1 MCCKKYVGGI
11 FMSKV
16 DVVLGGFYGDE
27 GKGKIIDYL
36 SQKADFSVRCT
47 GGNNAGHSI
56 EIAGKKFAFH
66 LIPSGILNEGT
77 IAVIGNGVVVDPKV
91 LIEEIKN
98 VEANGYSADNL
109 RISDKAH
116 VILPYHIEMDR
127 LQEELRGDQKI
138 GTTCRG
144 IGPVYCDKYERC
156 GIRMGDFVNKKFEK
170 QLRKN
175 VDTKNKIF
183 ERYGHKVLNADEIL
197 KEYNEYADFLKKYV
211 VDTIDLLH
219 NAIEQDKRILC
230 EGAQATLLDIDFG
243 SYPFVTSSNP
253 TIGGICTGT
262 GIGARYIGEVYGVI
276 KAYSSKVGEGPY
288 ITEQDNEIGD
298 KIRELGHEYGTTTKR
313 PRRCGWLDVV
323 ALKYAAMI
331 NGITGIAINHVDTV
345 GKLDEIKLCV
355 GYKKDGEV
363 TMKFSTDLDYINEC
377 EPVYETFEG
386 NFGDISNLKS
396 RDELPENAKKYLN
409 RVEEIAGVPI
419 KFIGTGAGRDSM
431 IVC

>member
-1 MCCKKYVGGI
+1 
-11 FMSKV
+11 MSKV

-56 EIAGKKFAFH
+56 EIAGKKSAFH

-230 EGAQATLLDIDFG
+230 EGAQVTLLDIDFG

-409 RVEEIAGVPI
+409 RVEEIVGVPI

>member
-1 MCCKKYVGGI
+1 MK
-11 FMSKV
+11 KV
-16 DVVLGGFYGDE
+16 DVVLGSFFGDE

-36 SQKADFSVRCT
+36 SQNADISVRCT

-56 EIAGKKFAFH
+56 ELNGKKFAFH
-66 LIPSGILNEGT
+66 LIPSGILNKGT
-77 IAVIGNGVVVDPKV
+77 LAVIGNGVVVDPRV
-91 LIEEIKN
+91 LTEEITN
-98 VEANGYSADNL
+98 LEENGYSAENL

-116 VILPYHIEMDR
+116 VIFPYHIEMDR
-127 LQEELRGDQKI
+127 LQEELRGAQKI

-144 IGPVYCDKYERC
+144 IGPVYCDKYERS
-156 GIRMGDFVNKKFEK
+156 GIRMGDFVTKRFEE

-175 VDTKNKIF
+175 IEKKNKIF
-183 ERYGHKVLNADEIL
+183 ESYGHKTVDADEII
-197 KEYNEYADFLKKYV
+197 KEYNKYADVLKPYV
-211 VDTIDLLH
+211 VDTVSLLH
-219 NAIEQDKRILC
+219 KSLEEDKKILC

-243 SYPFVTSSNP
+243 NYPFVTSSNP

-262 GIGARYIGEVYGVI
+262 GIGARYMGEVYGVL

-313 PRRCGWLDVV
+313 PRRCGWLDLV
-323 ALKYAAMI
+323 ALKYAVML
-331 NGITGIAINHVDTV
+331 NGITGLAINHVDTI
-345 GKLDEIKLCV
+345 GKLDEIKVCV

-363 TMKFSTDLDYINEC
+363 TMQYSTDLDYIAKC
-377 EPVYETFEG
+377 EPIYETFVG
-386 NFGDISNLKS
+386 NFGDISNIKT
-396 RDELPENAKKYLN
+396 REELPENARKYLD
-409 RVEEIAGVPI
+409 RIEEIVKVPI

>member
-313 PRRCGWLDVV
+313 PRRCGWLDLV

-331 NGITGIAINHVDTV
+331 NGLTGIAINHVDTV

-386 NFGDISNLKS
+386 NFGDISNVKS

-409 RVEEIAGVPI
+409 RVEEIVGVPI